1 VAGILYVLVVLDCA
15 NVAGPLQQVE
25 LFVAD
30 QSGLYAMNRFIYW
43 SSVVPV
49 VLVLDS
55 TVD

>member
-30 QSGLYAMNRFIYW
+30 QSGLYAMNLFIYW